1 MKALLVSLAFL
12 SLMGPTV
19 ALAQGVLSPETG
31 AGTYDNTGGQ
41 VDSYTGNSGI
51 VICQENCGWN
61 DLIILV
67 NRIVN
72 WLVAFL
78 SVVAVIVMVVA
89 GFKMVTSGGDVA
101 AWSSAKSMFTNVVIG
116 FILVLAAWLIV
127 DTVLSMLTTCGGI
140 NQWLNPGACVQKISG
155 TSGGT
160 SANTDTTN
168 GSLMVGDQYTDA
180 DARTK
185 LAAAGIS
192 VNKTQAEGTSL
203 QGINQ
208 STINEVIALKQSCS
222 CEVVVTAGTE
232 AGHAGGAQ
240 SHGTGY
246 KIDLRTTSDL
256 TGYITS
262 FYTYTGVRSD
272 GAALYQRNGSNAVY
286 ALEGNHWDV
295 LVK

>member
-1 MKALLVSLAFL
+1 MKAILIALTV
-12 SLMGPTV
+12 V
-19 ALAQGVLSPETG
+19 ALAGPSVAFAQGVVSPETG

-41 VDSYTGNSGI
+41 RDSYTGNSGI
-51 VICQENCGWN
+51 VICQENCGWD

-78 SVVAVIVMVVA
+78 SVIAVIVMVVA
-89 GFKMVTSGGDVA
+89 GFKMVTSGGNTS
-101 AWSSAKSMFTNVVIG
+101 AWESAKSMFTNVVIG

-127 DTVLSMLTTCGGI
+127 DTVLSLLTSCGGI

-160 SANTDTTN
+160 AAGTNNN
-168 GSLMVGDQYTDA
+168 GSVIVGDQYTDA
-180 DARTK
+180 DARAR
-185 LAAAGIS
+185 LADAGIT
-192 VNKTQAEGTSL
+192 VNKTKAEGTSL

-208 STINEVIALKQSCS
+208 STIDEVVALKQSCS

-232 AGHAGGAQ
+232 GGHADGTY

-246 KIDLRTTSDL
+246 KVDLRTSADL

-262 FYTYTGVRSD
+262 FYTYKGLRSD
-272 GAALYQRNGSNAVY
+272 GAAQYQRNGSSVIY

-295 LVK
+295 SVK